1 MADPDTPSAADDLE
15 TAERKSLSVDERA
28 HDRQAPDT
36 VRAIELPGAPAAN
49 IPQQGLGGGPLDDR
63 VVGPGVAALEV
74 ERKAQE
80 TPTRHG

>member
-1 MADPDTPSAADDLE
+1 MANSNTPSASDDLE
-15 TAERKSLSVDERA
+15 TAERKSLSVDERVP
-28 HDRQAPDT
+28 DRQGSDI

-49 IPQQGLGGGPLDDR
+49 IPQQGLGGGPINGGDL
-63 VVGPGVAALEV
+63 GPGEAALEV